1 MKPINVVIVDDNQNS
16 LEILEFFI
24 GELKEFQI
32 IDTCNSG
39 EELIDSV
46 MKNKVELVIADINM
60 PKKSGLDAIKE
71 CLEFSP
77 KLKFVFVTGY
87 NEFAVEAFAI
97 SAVDYIVKPIE
108 KIRLY
113 KALERAKA
121 QLLTEAADSD
131 EKNNQNKRLSVRSNS
146 SFYYIAFEDIIFIEK
161 SGKKCIIYTTN
172 QSIETYENISDIYK
186 QLDQN
191 FYRTHRSYIVN
202 LRMLS
207 HITPKNETYF
217 AYFTN
222 HEKYAHISKLKI
234 NEVQELLAQITKS

>member
-1 MKPINVVIVDDNQNS
+1 MKPINVVLVDDNQNS

-24 GELKEFQI
+24 GELKEFRI
-32 IDTCNSG
+32 VDICNSG
-39 EELIDSV
+39 EKLIDSV
-46 MKNKVELVIADINM
+46 MKNKVDLVIADINM

-77 KLKFVFVTGY
+77 DLKFIFVTGY

-113 KALERAKA
+113 KALERAKG
-121 QLLTEAADSD
+121 QLHSEMADTD
-131 EKNNQNKRLSVRSNS
+131 QKNHNKRLSVRSNS
-146 SFYYIAFEDIIFIEK
+146 SFYYIPFEDIIFIEK
-161 SGKKCIIYTTN
+161 SGKKCIIYTNN

>member
-1 MKPINVVIVDDNQNS
+1 MKPINVVIVDDNQDS
-16 LEILEFFI
+16 LEILNFFI

-32 IDTCNSG
+32 IDTCQSG
-39 EELIDSV
+39 EQLIDSV
-46 MKNKVELVIADINM
+46 MKNKVDLVIADINM
-60 PKKSGLDAIKE
+60 PEKNGLDAIKE

-77 KLKFVFVTGY
+77 DLKFIFVTGY

-121 QLLTEAADSD
+121 QLLTEVA
-131 EKNNQNKRLSVRSNS
+131 ETEQKKHNKRLSVRSNS
-146 SFYYIAFEDIIFIEK
+146 SFYYIPFGDIIFIEK

-172 QSIETYENISDIYK
+172 QAIETYENISDIYK

-217 AYFTN
+217 AYFSN

>member
-1 MKPINVVIVDDNQNS
+1 MKPINVVIVDDNQDS

-24 GELKEFQI
+24 GELKEFI
-32 IDTCNSG
+32 IVDTCRTG

-46 MKNKVELVIADINM
+46 MKNEVDLVIADINM
-60 PKKSGLDAIKE
+60 PGKNGMVAIKE

-77 KLKFVFVTGY
+77 SLKFIFVTGY

-113 KALERAKA
+113 KALERAKT
-121 QLLTEAADSD
+121 QLISERVESG
-131 EKNNQNKRLSVRSNS
+131 EKSSNKRLSVRSNS
-146 SFYYIAFEDIIFIEK
+146 SFYYIPFEDIIFIEK
-161 SGKKCIIYTTN
+161 SGKKCIIYTTS
-172 QSIETYENISDIYK
+172 QAVETYENISDIFE
-186 QLDQN
+186 QLDQT

-202 LRMLS
+202 LRMIS

-217 AYFTN
+217 AYFSN
-222 HEKYAHISKLKI
+222 LEKYAHISKLKI
-234 NEVQELLAQITKS
+234 NEVQELLAQITKP